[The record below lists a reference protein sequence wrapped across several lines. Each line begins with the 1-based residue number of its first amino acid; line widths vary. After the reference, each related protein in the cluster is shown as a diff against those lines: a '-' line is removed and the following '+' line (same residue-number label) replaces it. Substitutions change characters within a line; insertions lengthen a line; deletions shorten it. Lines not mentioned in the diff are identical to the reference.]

1 MSSSKHNEP
10 PLDENELVSWSWTFF
25 DAQIMRKQ
33 CLFCVSYWPLV
44 LSYLPPFSAALTV
57 PEIEE
62 FRKKLI
68 LAYGSAGLEIQDY
81 VAASAEGL
89 WCLAHAGNREAS
101 GYIKRQSRNGSLC
114 FPQLSLPGTPPIS
127 QEGAW
132 IHKRKARSHIWRPS
146 LWPTLFSQV
155 PSFSAAVLRSQ
166 HVNSLGRVWLRQY
179 GGCLLSH

>member
-1 MSSSKHNEP
+1 M
-10 PLDENELVSWSWTFF
+10 SWSWTFF
-25 DAQIMRKQ
+25 DVQPVRKQ

-44 LSYLPPFSAALTV
+44 LSYLPLFSAALTV

-68 LAYGSAGLEIQDY
+68 LAYDSAGLEIQDY

-89 WCLAHAGNREAS
+89 WCLAHAGNREAT

-132 IHKRKARSHIWRPS
+132 IHKRKAWSHVWRPS
-146 LWPTLFSQV
+146 LRPTLFSQV
-155 PSFSAAVLRSQ
+155 PPFSAAVSGFP